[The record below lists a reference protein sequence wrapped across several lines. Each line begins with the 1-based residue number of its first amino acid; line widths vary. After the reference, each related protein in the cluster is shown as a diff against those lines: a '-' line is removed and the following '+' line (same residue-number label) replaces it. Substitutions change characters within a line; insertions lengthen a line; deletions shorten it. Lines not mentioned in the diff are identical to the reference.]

1 MISLADIDRGM
12 DAGDYAFVLD
22 VPPNFQR
29 DVLDGKSPTVQLAV
43 QLNVDA
49 TMMGQAFSG
58 SSYIQQM
65 VLGEVKE
72 FVLRYRTSQVETV
85 ELVMRARFNPN
96 LDQIWFGG
104 LMEIINNVTMLSI
117 ILTGAALI
125 REREHGTI
133 EHLLVMPVTTNEI
146 MLAKIWSMSLVVL
159 VSAAFS
165 LVFIVQGILK
175 VPIEGSIALFL
186 IGSTLHLFAAV
197 QFRKSVEQTI

>member
-1 MISLADIDRGM
+1 M